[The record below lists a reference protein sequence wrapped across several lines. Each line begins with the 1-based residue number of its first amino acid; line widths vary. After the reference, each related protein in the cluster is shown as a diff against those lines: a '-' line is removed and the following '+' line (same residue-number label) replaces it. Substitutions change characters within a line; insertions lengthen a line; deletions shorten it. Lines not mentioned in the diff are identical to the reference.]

1 MNKNTY
7 TVYCHTNKING
18 KKYIGITSR
27 EPKKRWGHNGGN
39 YKGQKF
45 YNAIQKYGWDNFGHE
60 ILKENL
66 SKTKAENM
74 EIDLIEKFNTRDDKF
89 GYNVAI
95 GGMLT
100 DEFSIKS
107 VDQYDLDGVFI
118 CNWKSI
124 IETAKFHNID
134 SSIIVD
140 MCKGQTKRSKL
151 CNYIFRYKGDPFDKY
166 DTSYTIGGAKKVYQF
181 TTSGDFVAEYET
193 VTIAEYA
200 FGDSLSTN
208 IARAATSNKL
218 AYGYVW
224 SYDKV
229 FHFNNDDYGCMVSI
243 DKYDTCGNFIE
254 SFNSMVDGAR
264 SVGKEGITNIK
275 SVCDG
280 RTKTAYGYVWRYK
293 GHLFNEFS
301 LKRKSLERAV
311 NQYSHDDKFIARHDS
326 AKKAGALI
334 GIKCYGNITNC
345 CRYNKKTAHG
355 YKWFYADDP
364 NQPDKTKIIR

>member
-1 MNKNTY
+1 M
-7 TVYCHTNKING
+7 
-18 KKYIGITSR
+18 
-27 EPKKRWGHNGGN
+27 
-39 YKGQKF
+39 Q
-45 YNAIQKYGWDNFGHE
+45 
-60 ILKENL
+60 
-66 SKTKAENM
+66 
-74 EIDLIEKFNTRDDKF
+74 
-89 GYNVAI
+89 
-95 GGMLT
+95 
-100 DEFSIKS
+100 
-107 VDQYDLDGVFI
+107 
-118 CNWKSI
+118 KSI
-124 IETAKFHNID
+124 
-134 SSIIVD
+134 SIYNEWGF
-140 MCKGQTKRSKL
+140 CS
-151 CNYIFRYKGDPFDKY
+151 
-166 DTSYTIGGAKKVYQF
+166 
-181 TTSGDFVAEYET
+181 

-345 CRYNKKTAHG
+345 CRHNKKLLMVINGSMQMILT
-355 YKWFYADDP
+355 
-364 NQPDKTKIIR
+364 NQIKQKSLDKGEQTYGL